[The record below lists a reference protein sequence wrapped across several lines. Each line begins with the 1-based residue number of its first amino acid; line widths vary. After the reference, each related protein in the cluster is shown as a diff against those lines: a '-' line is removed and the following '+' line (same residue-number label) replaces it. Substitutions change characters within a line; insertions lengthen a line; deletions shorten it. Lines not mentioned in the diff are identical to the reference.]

1 MKTKEVLKTNDA
13 EIQLISQR
21 LTRTVISSIIIES
34 NIEDAWNALTNYK
47 KWGEWNTFI
56 PSVEGDFKPQE
67 KISIVVNTPGQK
79 SSRFKPTVYEI
90 KTQEKIAWGGK
101 AVYVGFE
108 GIHEFYLT
116 RVDNQ
121 KIKFTQ
127 IERFRGPV
135 VLFMNGMLE
144 RIARGYENMNN
155 EFKDLLEN
163 NLNKA

>member
-13 EIQLISQR
+13 EIQIISQG
-21 LTRTVISSIIIES
+21 LTRTVMSSITIES
-34 NIEDAWNALTNYK
+34 SIKDAWKALTCFE

-56 PSVEGDFKPQE
+56 PSVEGNFKPQE
-67 KISIVVNTPGQK
+67 KIAIVVNTPGQK
-79 SSRFKPTVYEI
+79 SSRFKPFVYEI
-90 KTQEKIAWGGK
+90 KEFEKIAWGGK

-116 RVDNQ
+116 QIDDQ

-135 VLFMNGMLE
+135 VLFMSSMLE

-155 EFKDLLEN
+155 EFKYLLEYSKN
-163 NLNKA
+163 IA